1 MINNLCSQLSYSSS
15 FSEIKVTVENHLL
28 WITLN
33 RPDFSNAFSIQM
45 MDELLPV
52 LKKANFDDQIRV
64 IIIQGEG
71 KAFCAGGDVKDMEN
85 KAGMF
90 AGEANE
96 LRENYMQGI
105 QQIPLTMHSLQKPVI
120 ALVNGAAIG
129 AGCDFACMCDIR
141 IGTPQ
146 AKFAETF
153 SKLSLVPGD
162 GGTYFLS
169 RVVGFAKA
177 SEMFFTGDLIGAD
190 EALRIG
196 LLNHIY
202 PEHDFQNKV
211 RELATKIAG
220 NAPVAIKMTKRAL
233 IHAQEN
239 SLQSHLDL
247 LSAYQGISQR
257 TNDHFEGL
265 KALKNKTHADFKGL

>member
-1 MINNLCSQLSYSSS
+1 
-15 FSEIKVTVENHLL
+15 
-28 WITLN
+28 
-33 RPDFSNAFSIQM
+33 
-45 MDELLPV
+45 
-52 LKKANFDDQIRV
+52 V
-64 IIIQGEG
+64 IIIKAEG
-71 KAFCAGGDVKDMEN
+71 KAFCAGGDVKDMES

-90 AGEANE
+90 AGEPNE

-105 QQIPLTMHSLQKPVI
+105 QQIPLTMHGLQKPVI

-141 IGTPQ
+141 VGTPK

-162 GGTYFLS
+162 GGTFFLS

-177 SEMFFTGDLIGAD
+177 SEMFFTGDMVNAD
-190 EALRIG
+190 DALKIG
-196 LLNHIY
+196 LLNHIFS
-202 PEHDFQNKV
+202 EEEVELKV
-211 RELATKIAG
+211 RDLANKIAN
-220 NAPVAIKMTKRAL
+220 NAPVAIRLTKRAL

-239 SLQSHLDL
+239 SLHAHLDL
-247 LSAYQGISQR
+247 LAAYQGISQR

-265 KALKNKTHADFKGL
+265 KALKNKSTADFKGF